1 MVKALFLD
9 RDGTINEE
17 VHYLHR
23 PEDFRFVPGIAELC
37 RAAQKAGYII
47 VVVTNQSGI
56 ARGYYTEEDYQRL
69 TAHMRRLFAA
79 QGVELAE
86 VLHCPHLD
94 AAHPDRKPNPGL
106 FLLARDR
113 RGVDMA
119 ASLSLGDKE
128 RDVLAARRAGVGR
141 NYLLC
146 TDAASA
152 SLTQADA
159 IVRSPL
165 DLIALL

>member
-1 MVKALFLD
+1 MA
-9 RDGTINEE
+9 
-17 VHYLHR
+17 
-23 PEDFRFVPGIAELC
+23 
-37 RAAQKAGYII
+37 RAADVALS
-47 VVVTNQSGI
+47 VLSTVTNQSGI
-56 ARGYYTEEDYQRL
+56 ARGYYTEEDYQTV
-69 TAHMRRLFAA
+69 TAHMRRLFVA

-146 TDAASA
+146 TEAASA